1 MRERSP
7 HARWLYFGLVLLL
20 AVVAIVSFR
29 RAVAGK
35 YDFHHFY
42 LDAAYVWKHAELNPD
57 LESDNRSTR
66 RQLPFYLPVVA
77 LLLSPLTVGG
87 VMPAA
92 ALWTIGHLVAL
103 AYALK
108 VLSGWGA
115 TTPSR
120 GPPGVALAL
129 ACAVALPA
137 VFEVARFNQ
146 ISFYI
151 LALVLGGLAALARD
165 RPWRAG
171 VLLGLATVLKLLPAA
186 FAVWLALK
194 RKWAALG
201 AWGATVLVVALL
213 PSLAVFGPRKTADY
227 HRQWWLHNVRGP
239 AARGMTD
246 PGLREHFIDYRNQS
260 IPAVLARLF
269 WPEHRY
275 PVLFQPVAL
284 GARAARAVA
293 WCVTAALV
301 GGLLWATRRRSP
313 GDDEFGLRAEAATY
327 ALAMLV
333 FAPLLRQYYLIWA
346 LPALVLL
353 ARIAIEPV
361 SGRQQRL
368 GQIGLALWL
377 AGMLAWLS
385 PTARAY
391 GAHLLMLILLAIVL
405 LSAARSRPAAAEG
418 NGRRR
423 SSARLTRKPG
433 ATASGR

>member
-20 AVVAIVSFR
+20 AVVAVVSFR
-29 RAVAGK
+29 RAVARK

-42 LDAAYVWKHAELNPD
+42 LDAAYVWKHGELNPD
-57 LESDNRSTR
+57 LGNEDRSTR

-103 AYALK
+103 AYALR
-108 VLSGWGA
+108 VLSGWQTA
-115 TTPSR
+115 APSR
-120 GPPGVALAL
+120 GPPGAALAL

-137 VFEVARFNQ
+137 VLEVARFNQ
-146 ISFYI
+146 LSFYI
-151 LALVLGGLAALARD
+151 LALVLGGLAALERD
-165 RPWRAG
+165 KPWRAG
-171 VLLGLATVLKLLPAA
+171 VLLGLATVVKLLPAA

-194 RKWAALG
+194 RKWIALG

-227 HRQWWLHNVRGP
+227 HRQWWLHNVHGS

-246 PGLREHFIDYRNQS
+246 PSLREHFIDYRNQS
-260 IPAVLARLF
+260 IPAVLARLL

-275 PVLFQPVAL
+275 PVLFQPVAV
-284 GARAARAVA
+284 GAQAARAIA
-293 WCVTAALV
+293 WCVTAVLV
-301 GGLLWATRRRSP
+301 GGLLWATRRRLP
-313 GDDEFGLRAEAATY
+313 GDDGFGWRAEAATY
-327 ALAMLV
+327 ALAMLI

-346 LPALVLL
+346 LPGLVLL
-353 ARIAIEPV
+353 ARIAIDPIG
-361 SGRQQRL
+361 GRRQRL
-368 GQIGLALWL
+368 GQVGLALWL
-377 AGMLAWLS
+377 AGMLAWLA

-391 GAHLLMLILLAIVL
+391 GAHLLMLILLGIVL

-423 SSARLTRKPG
+423 SSARLTRESR
-433 ATASGR
+433 ATTSER

>member
-1 MRERSP
+1 MRDRSP

-20 AVVAIVSFR
+20 AVVAMVSFR
-29 RAVAGK
+29 RAVACK

-42 LDAAYVWKHAELNPD
+42 LDAAYVWKHGELNPD
-57 LESDNRSTR
+57 LDNEDRSKR

-108 VLSGWGA
+108 VLSGWG
-115 TTPSR
+115 TPTPSR
-120 GPPGVALAL
+120 GPPGTALAL
-129 ACAVALPA
+129 ACVVALPA

-151 LALVLGGLAALARD
+151 LALVLGGLAALERGK
-165 RPWRAG
+165 PWRAG
-171 VLLGLATVLKLLPAA
+171 VLLGLATIVKLLPAA

-213 PSLAVFGPRKTADY
+213 PSLVVFGPRKTADY
-227 HRQWWLHNVRGP
+227 HRQWWLHNVRGS

-246 PGLREHFIDYRNQS
+246 PDLREHFIDYRNQS
-260 IPAVLARLF
+260 IPAVLARLL

-284 GARAARAVA
+284 GAQAARAVA

-301 GGLLWATRRRSP
+301 GGLLWATRRRLP
-313 GDDEFGLRAEAATY
+313 TDRFRLRAEAATY
-327 ALAMLV
+327 ALAMLI

-346 LPALVLL
+346 LPGLALL
-353 ARIAIEPV
+353 AEIALDPV
-361 SGRQQRL
+361 GGRRQRL
-368 GQIGLALWL
+368 GQLGLALWL
-377 AGMLAWLS
+377 AGMLAWLA

-405 LSAARSRPAAAEG
+405 LSAARSRPAVAEDKG
-418 NGRRR
+418 ADGRP
-423 SSARLTRKPG
+423 LG
-433 ATASGR
+433 